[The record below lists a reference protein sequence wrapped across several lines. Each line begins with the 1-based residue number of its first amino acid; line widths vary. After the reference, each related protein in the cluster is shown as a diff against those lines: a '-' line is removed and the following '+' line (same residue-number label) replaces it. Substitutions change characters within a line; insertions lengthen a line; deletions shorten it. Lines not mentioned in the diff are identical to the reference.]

1 MKIER
6 LAHPPYSPDMS
17 QRNFDFVGWTKT
29 ALQNRRFT
37 DADAMVRALTDL
49 FDNVTFDERLSVFQ
63 YWIERLNS
71 VIIHNGEYFI
81 KGLITVPLVPSTTR
95 NRRGGGHYFVH
106 PLYFQM
112 LRLNITLL
120 LVFIAGKT
128 IMRSQKP
135 RETCFRVCS

>member
-49 FDNVTFDERLSVFQ
+49 FDNVTFDELQSVFQ
-63 YWIERLNS
+63 NWIERLKS

-81 KGLITVPLVPSTTR
+81 KWLIKVPLVPSSSR
-95 NRRGGGHYFVH
+95 NRRGGHYFFH
-106 PLYFQM
+106 PL
-112 LRLNITLL
+112 
-120 LVFIAGKT
+120 
-128 IMRSQKP
+128 
-135 RETCFRVCS
+135 